1 MKKIKGSLFAVKNY
15 IFIFLLVS
23 FVVTCSMLLFFSMV
37 NVDLTSISYG
47 AKFTFGNVLFL
58 SLALCVCDI
67 IRKKITIEKPVK
79 KILDAT
85 EKITDGD
92 FSTRIEEKHSFY
104 TRNEFDAIIENLNK
118 MVEEL
123 GSIETLRTD
132 FISNV
137 SHELKTPLATIQNYA
152 TLLKTP
158 NLSEEKRQEYS
169 TAIITSTRR
178 LSSLITNILKLNKL
192 ENQQIFPEFK
202 EFDLSEQLCESLLA
216 FENIWEEKNIEIET
230 DIEENITVN
239 ADPELLSLV
248 WNNLLSNAFK
258 FTEDGGKVSVLLTA
272 NEKNITVTVK
282 DTGCGISKATG
293 EHIFDKFYQGETSHS
308 VQGNGLGLA
317 LVKRVV
323 DIVKADIS
331 VQSEVGKGSA
341 FAIVLRRS
349 ESEKTS

>member
-1 MKKIKGSLFAVKNY
+1 MKSRKKVKRSLFAVKNY
-15 IFIFLLVS
+15 VLFFLLVS
-23 FVVTCSMLLFFSMV
+23 FVVTCSMLLFLNTANIDMRDIR
-37 NVDLTSISYG
+37 NG
-47 AKFTFGNVLFL
+47 AIYTFGNVLFL
-58 SLALCVCDI
+58 SLSFCIFDA
-67 IRKKITIEKPVK
+67 IRRKITVERPVK

-85 EKITDGD
+85 EKITEGD
-92 FSTRIEEKHSFY
+92 FSVRIEDSHFLY
-104 TRNEFDAIIENLNK
+104 TQNEFDVIIHNLNK
-118 MVEEL
+118 MAEEL

-137 SHELKTPLATIQNYA
+137 SHELKTPLAQMQNYA
-152 TLLKTP
+152 TLLKAP
-158 NLSEEKRQEYS
+158 NLSEEKRYEYAN
-169 TAIITSTRR
+169 AIMTSTKR
-178 LSSLITNILKLNKL
+178 LSDLITNILRLNKL

-202 EFDLSEQLCESLLA
+202 EFNLSEQLCECLLN
-216 FENIWEEKNIEIET
+216 FENVWEEKNIEIET
-230 DIEENITVN
+230 DIEESVNIT

-258 FTEDGGKVSVLLTA
+258 FTNEGGKVSLSLKTEDNRILVC
-272 NEKNITVTVK
+272 VT
-282 DTGCGISKATG
+282 DTGCGIDRASG

-341 FAIVLRRS
+341 FTVVLRRN
-349 ESEKTS
+349 